1 MNKIKDPAAVER
13 FAMDVLPYAENWTPG
28 TPVCT
33 GAAFAGLL
41 KALGKNVIN
50 PALADLLYFLAATPT
65 DKAEREERREILYNA
80 RIRAEG
86 AETSL
91 ELTSAIMADH
101 NTQSAAPPG
110 TLKQAAVDALRRLC
124 PAEPVQVTNLAALSL
139 SNVQTAAVE
148 WLVPGLLPRGELS
161 VLGADGGTGKGLW
174 QAQLIAHVTTG
185 NSNSFFQNPLQNPCN
200 VLIFSGEDD
209 PARVLRPRLLA
220 AGADMSKAFVVTS
233 DGFFRDNRHLLT
245 MDSEEFSAIIR
256 NTAPDMVVIDPYQ
269 SFLNMDIKMAE
280 RNQMRGTTT
289 PFRAVLRE
297 TNAAGLLVAHS
308 NKKGAVAGRQRL
320 ADSSD
325 LWDASRCVI
334 MMGRDKLTKQVYV
347 SNEKN
352 SYAAECK
359 TTLFTIEGA
368 TVEGVKTAVAVYQGT
383 TDKKDYDFI
392 MAKAARP
399 EGSKADAKEAICSIL
414 NESQS
419 GSMESEKLRL
429 AVMEEAGCSEAT
441 FRRARTDLKD
451 KGTIYT
457 KQIPQKNGVNKW
469 YVFYRGETAE
479 HLPSESL

>member
-1 MNKIKDPAAVER
+1 MNTIKDPAAVER
-13 FAMDVLPYAENWTPG
+13 FAMAALPLAQNWKPG

-33 GAAFAGLL
+33 EAEFSALL
-41 KALGKNVIN
+41 DALGKGVIN
-50 PALADLLYFLAATPT
+50 PALAGLLYFLAGTPT
-65 DKAEREERREILYNA
+65 DKAEQEERREALYLA
-80 RIRAEG
+80 RVSAEG
-86 AETSL
+86 AEHTP
-91 ELTSAIMADH
+91 ELINAIAADH
-101 NTQSAAPPG
+101 NAQCSVLPG
-110 TLKQAAVDALRRLC
+110 TLKQAAVDALRKLA

-233 DGFFRDNRHLLT
+233 DGFFRDNRHLLA

-414 NESQS
+414 NESQT

-469 YVFYRGETAE
+469 YVFYRGETDE

>member
-1 MNKIKDPAAVER
+1 MTGVKDHAAVER
-13 FAMDVLPYAENWTPG
+13 FAMNALPLAENWTSG

-33 GAAFAGLL
+33 GADFSGLL
-41 KALGKNVIN
+41 VALGKGVIN
-50 PALADLLYFLAATPT
+50 PSLSDLLYFLAGTPT
-65 DKAEREERREILYNA
+65 DTAEREGRREALYLA
-80 RIRAEG
+80 RVSAEG
-86 AETSL
+86 AEH
-91 ELTSAIMADH
+91 SADMVNAIAADH
-101 NTQSAAPPG
+101 NTQSAIQPG
-110 TLKQAAVDALRRLC
+110 TLKQAAVDALRKLC

-139 SNVQTAAVE
+139 SSVQTASVE
-148 WLVPGLLPRGELS
+148 WLVPGILPRGELS

-185 NSNSFFQNPLQNPCN
+185 NANSFFQNPLQKPCN

-220 AGADMSKAFVVTS
+220 AGADMSKAFVVTA
-233 DGFFRDNRHLLT
+233 DGFFRDNRHLLA
-245 MDSEEFSAIIR
+245 MDSEEFSAFIR

-297 TNAAGLLVAHS
+297 INAAGLLVAHS

-399 EGSKADAKEAICSIL
+399 AGSKDDASEAICSIL
-414 NESQS
+414 NESQTC
-419 GSMESEKLRL
+419 SMESEKLRL
-429 AVMEEAGCSEAT
+429 AVMDETGCSERT
-441 FRRARTDLKD
+441 YKRAKADLKNA
-451 KGTIYT
+451 GNIET
-457 KQIPQKNGVNKW
+457 KQIRQKDGTNKW
-469 YVFYRGETAE
+469 YVFYCGETSGP
-479 HLPSESL
+479 LGK

>member
-1 MNKIKDPAAVER
+1 MNTIKDPAAVER
-13 FAMDVLPYAENWTPG
+13 FAMNALPYAENWKPG
-28 TPVCT
+28 APVCT
-33 GAAFAGLL
+33 GEEYEGFLA
-41 KALGKNVIN
+41 ALGKGVVN
-50 PALADLLYFLAATPT
+50 PALAGLLYFLAGTPSG
-65 DKAEREERREILYNA
+65 DADRNRRRQALFNA
-80 RIRAEG
+80 RLAAEG
-86 AETSL
+86 AENDL
-91 ELTSAIMADH
+91 ELTGAILADH
-101 NTQSAAPPG
+101 NAQCAAPPG
-110 TLKQAAVDALRRLC
+110 TLKQAAVDALRRLS

-139 SNVQTAAVE
+139 SSVQTAAVE

-174 QAQLIAHVTTG
+174 QAQLIAYVTTG
-185 NSNSFFQNPLQNPCN
+185 NVNSFFQSPVQKPCN

-220 AGADMSKAFVVTS
+220 AGADMSKTFVVTS
-233 DGFFRDNRHLLT
+233 DGFFRDNRHLLA

-269 SFLNMDIKMAE
+269 SFLSMDIKMAE
-280 RNQMRGTTT
+280 RNQIRGTTT

-325 LWDASRCVI
+325 LWDASRCVV

-352 SYAAECK
+352 SYAPECK

-399 EGSKADAKEAICSIL
+399 AVSKDDAIEAICDIL

-419 GSMESEKLRL
+419 GSMESGQLRR
-429 AVMEEAGCSEAT
+429 AVMEETGCGEATYKRARAELSEA
-441 FRRARTDLKD
+441 
-451 KGTIYT
+451 GNIYA
-457 KQIPQKNGVNKW
+457 KQIRQKDGVNKW
-469 YVFYRGETAE
+469 YTFYRGDLADT
-479 HLPSESL
+479 LGQ